1 LGYEVPGVIRRSG
14 LQILRTDSLRGARQ
28 TVGACRSPGATATHP
43 PGTTAGTVG
52 VVDARA
58 EGARVRILVTGG
70 AGFIGANLV
79 ARLTRT
85 PEVDSIVVV
94 DDLSTGDAARLA
106 PLHTVRLLKG
116 SVLDARV
123 LRDAVRGC
131 DAIVHLAA
139 LASVPESLDR
149 PGDYND
155 VNVTGTLRV
164 LEAARGAGAHV
175 IVASSAAVYG
185 QSPPLPAA
193 ESLPPDLHSVYASSK
208 LAAEAHALAYGNAF
222 DLPVLV
228 LRFFN
233 VFGPLQDVGHAYAAV
248 VPAFVS
254 AAVAGEPLTFFG
266 DGHQTRDMVPVG
278 AVTAVV
284 ADAIVRRVTHSA
296 PVNLAVGRRYSLLEL
311 ADTLEEILGRPLE
324 RRHGPPRAGD
334 VRHSQADTSA
344 LRRLFPGVEL
354 PDVTDELRA
363 TVAWFLQG
371 QSMG

>member
-1 LGYEVPGVIRRSG
+1 MTG
-14 LQILRTDSLRGARQ
+14 GA
-28 TVGACRSPGATATHP
+28 H
-43 PGTTAGTVG
+43 
-52 VVDARA
+52 
-58 EGARVRILVTGG
+58 VRIVVTGG

-85 PEVDSIVVV
+85 PEVDQVVVV
-94 DDLSTGDAARLA
+94 DDLSTGDAARLE
-106 PLHTVRLLKG
+106 PSGGVELRKG
-116 SVLDARV
+116 SVLDAR
-123 LRDAVRGC
+123 LMRDATRGC

-149 PGDYND
+149 PGDYHD

-164 LEAARGAGAHV
+164 LEAARVTGAHV

-193 ESLPPDLHSVYASSK
+193 ETLPPDLHSVYASSK

-266 DGHQTRDMVPVG
+266 DGEQTRDMVPVG

-284 ADAIVRRVTHSA
+284 TDALVRGVTHSA
-296 PVNLAVGRRYSLLEL
+296 PVNLAIGSRYSLLEI
-311 ADTLEEILGRPLE
+311 ADALEQILDRRLE

-344 LRRLFPGVEL
+344 LRRLFPDL
-354 PDVTDELRA
+354 QPPDFTDELRA
-363 TVAWFLQG
+363 TVEWFQHG
-371 QSMG
+371 RPANGRPH

>member
-1 LGYEVPGVIRRSG
+1 M
-14 LQILRTDSLRGARQ
+14 
-28 TVGACRSPGATATHP
+28 
-43 PGTTAGTVG
+43 
-52 VVDARA
+52 
-58 EGARVRILVTGG
+58 RILVTGG
-70 AGFIGANLV
+70 AGFIGANLI

-85 PEVDSIVVV
+85 PGIDGIVVV

-106 PLHTVRLLKG
+106 ACDTVELRKG
-116 SVLDARV
+116 SVLDTRLLGEAAADC
-123 LRDAVRGC
+123 DAV
-131 DAIVHLAA
+131 VHLAA

-149 PGDYND
+149 PSDYHD

-164 LEAARGAGAHV
+164 LEAARRTGAHV

-254 AAVAGEPLTFFG
+254 AAIAGEPLTFFG
-266 DGHQTRDMVPVG
+266 DGRQTRDMVPVG

-284 ADAIVRRVTHSA
+284 TDAIVRQVTHSA
-296 PVNLAVGRRYSLLEL
+296 PVNLAIGSRRSLLEI
-311 ADTLEEILGRPLE
+311 ADALEQILDTPLE

-334 VRHSQADTSA
+334 VRHSQADTTA
-344 LRRLFPGVEL
+344 LQRLFPDLVL
-354 PDVTDELRA
+354 PDFDDELRA
-363 TVAWFLQG
+363 TVEWFRHG
-371 QSMG
+371 RSADSMTD